1 MNVCPGAHKLCGMWG
16 CSPSKMSK
24 KLDSLRLLSK
34 PCLGQVLLDIFLQSY
49 LYPTASEAT
58 WAISYILKLTE
69 MSISQNNFLKL
80 STQKRDV

>member
-1 MNVCPGAHKLCGMWG
+1 MCVRAHTSYVVCEDAPQVRCQ
-16 CSPSKMSK
+16 K
-24 KLDSLRLLSK
+24 KLDSLRSLSK

-69 MSISQNNFLKL
+69 MSIPQNNFLKL